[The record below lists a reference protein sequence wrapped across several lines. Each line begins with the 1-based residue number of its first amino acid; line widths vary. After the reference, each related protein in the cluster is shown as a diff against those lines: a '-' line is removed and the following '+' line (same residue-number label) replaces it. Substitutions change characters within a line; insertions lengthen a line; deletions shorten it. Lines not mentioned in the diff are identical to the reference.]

1 MPLHLQ
7 LYEIN
12 LEKKFKKQ
20 KVIFKQ
26 SVPLQDYFKKTLEN
40 FYLNIPNEELNK
52 T

>member
-20 KVIFKQ
+20 KVVFKQ
-26 SVPLQDYFKKTLEN
+26 SVPIQDYFKQTLKN
-40 FYLNIPNEELNK
+40 FYLNIPADDTK
-52 T
+52 